1 MAKNQIFTG
10 NYTESLASYD
20 PALSALKMLQ
30 TSFDWAD
37 PTLLDHL
44 PQSGMIVNGLLYAVD
59 RTSELP
65 TDDPAGSVSDIPD
78 QCLTTDALLPTP
90 TATGSEHRTQ
100 YAQGGRPLMHMLL
113 KGMLPTPTASTNY
126 EPKDRGCWRRSTICR
141 HILGV
146 KAAQWEGVTQEQ
158 AIGEKLVL
166 RPQFVEWMMGF
177 PQGWTAPST
186 TESEKND

>member
-10 NYTESLASYD
+10 NYTESFASYD

-44 PQSGMIVNGLLYAVD
+44 PQSGMIVNGLLSAVD
-59 RTSELP
+59 QT
-65 TDDPAGSVSDIPD
+65 
-78 QCLTTDALLPTP
+78 
-90 TATGSEHRTQ
+90 SEHRTTE
-100 YAQGGRPLMHMLL
+100 GVGFV
-113 KGMLPTPTASTNY
+113 LPTPTASTNY
-126 EPKDRGCWRRSTICR
+126 EPKDAGCWRRSTICN

-146 KAAQWEGVTQEQ
+146 KAAQWEGVTQDQ
-158 AIGEKLVL
+158 AIGKNLVL

-186 TESEKND
+186 TEFEKND

>member
-10 NYTESLASYD
+10 SYTESLASYD
-20 PALSALKMLQ
+20 PALSALKMFQ
-30 TSFDWAD
+30 TSFDWAE
-37 PTLLDHL
+37 PMLLDHL

-59 RTSELP
+59 QT
-65 TDDPAGSVSDIPD
+65 
-78 QCLTTDALLPTP
+78 
-90 TATGSEHRTQ
+90 SEHRTTDP
-100 YAQGGRPLMHMLL
+100 AGFV
-113 KGMLPTPTASTNY
+113 LPTPTASTNY
-126 EPKDRGCWRRSTICR
+126 EPKDAGCWRRSTMCR

-146 KAAQWEGVTQEQ
+146 KAAQWEEVTQEQ

-186 TESEKND
+186 TESESND

>member
-10 NYTESLASYD
+10 NYTESLARFD
-20 PALSALKMLQ
+20 PELSALRMFQ

-37 PTLLDHL
+37 PMLLDRL

-59 RTSELP
+59 QTSEP
-65 TDDPAGSVSDIPD
+65 HTEESAGFV
-78 QCLTTDALLPTP
+78 
-90 TATGSEHRTQ
+90 
-100 YAQGGRPLMHMLL
+100 
-113 KGMLPTPTASTNY
+113 LPTPTASTNY
-126 EPKDRGCWRRSTICR
+126 EPKDAGCWRRSTMCN

-146 KAAQWEGVTQEQ
+146 KAAQWEGVTQDQ
-158 AIGEKLVL
+158 AIGENLVL

-186 TESEKND
+186 TESENND